1 MVLTYGTRFLSLFWS
16 ALLCSGAVPHE
27 FCVTAFA
34 MDEGRLG
41 APGQYRS
48 RASTQQTGEIVEA
61 MARVSM
67 PSRVSMTTPVWPRV
81 QSCVRS
87 VAGVIVAK
95 AGISGC
101 NFADRTNGG
110 RLTRDD
116 QAYSRDGSRRIALE
130 GLTGSRMCVCP
141 DVAPTRRGWS
151 LILSRRIFVVM
162 VSGIGGLRC
171 HFEKELQH

>member
-1 MVLTYGTRFLSLFWS
+1 
-16 ALLCSGAVPHE
+16 
-27 FCVTAFA
+27 
-34 MDEGRLG
+34 
-41 APGQYRS
+41 
-48 RASTQQTGEIVEA
+48 

-116 QAYSRDGSRRIALE
+116 QAYSRDGLRGRSAAVSTRRPTGWLRGPLEQVRAEIAL
-130 GLTGSRMCVCP
+130 
-141 DVAPTRRGWS
+141 
-151 LILSRRIFVVM
+151 
-162 VSGIGGLRC
+162 
-171 HFEKELQH
+171 Q

>member
-1 MVLTYGTRFLSLFWS
+1 
-16 ALLCSGAVPHE
+16 
-27 FCVTAFA
+27 
-34 MDEGRLG
+34 
-41 APGQYRS
+41 
-48 RASTQQTGEIVEA
+48 

-110 RLTRDD
+110 RLTLDD
-116 QAYSRDGSRRIALE
+116 QAYSRDGLRGVVSSCQHAAANWVVARPARAGSRRDAL
-130 GLTGSRMCVCP
+130 
-141 DVAPTRRGWS
+141 
-151 LILSRRIFVVM
+151 
-162 VSGIGGLRC
+162 
-171 HFEKELQH
+171 Q